1 MTKESTQILLDAIQ
15 SLRTEV
21 ARIDRDLGK
30 DRDALDGMKLEF
42 STLKERVDQFSK
54 QLDTQQTKIQD
65 KMADVVEPLMGQID
79 QREVIEYKSKPF
91 WKFWKKGG
99 K

>member
-1 MTKESTQILLDAIQ
+1 MTKESTQILRDAIQ